1 MAVTALLRVEMN
13 VADLGCAERFYR
25 NGLGFERDGS
35 DGDATLMRLGAQR
48 IGLRAASGAPYPAGS
63 TAADP
68 WFQHLA
74 IVVRDMAA
82 AYAHLC
88 GAAAITPIS
97 QHGPVRLPPSSG
109 SVTAF
114 KFRDPDG
121 HPLELIE
128 FPRSLARW
136 RDAAGLFL
144 GIDHTAIVVA
154 DVEASIA
161 FYTGKLGLSVG
172 ARSVNTGA
180 EQQQLDGLSDVTV
193 DVVALEPTPEPTP
206 HVELLVYRVPRVS
219 RRAKIGPDDIAATRT
234 VLRGDAAATAAA
246 EDPDAHRL
254 LIL

>member
-13 VADLGCAERFYR
+13 VADLGRAERFYR
-25 NGLGFERDGS
+25 DGLGFERDGS
-35 DGDATLMRLGAQR
+35 NGAVTLMRLGAQR

-68 WFQHLA
+68 WFQHIA
-74 IVVRDMAA
+74 IVVRDMTDG
-82 AYAHLC
+82 YAHL
-88 GAAAITPIS
+88 GRAGAITPIS
-97 QHGPVRLPPSSG
+97 HGGPVRLPQSSG

-121 HPLELIE
+121 NPLELIE
-128 FPRSLARW
+128 FPRSTARW

-172 ARSVNTGA
+172 GRSVNTGA
-180 EQQQLDGLSDVTV
+180 EQQHLDGLPEVTV
-193 DVVALEPTPEPTP
+193 DVVALKPGQATP
-206 HVELLVYRVPRVS
+206 HVELLAYRTPRVS
-219 RRAKIGPDDIAATRT
+219 ERATIGPDDIAATRT
-234 VLRGDAAATAAA
+234 VLRGDAAELAAT